1 MNNDM
6 TVCPVC
12 KGSIYK
18 GTAVFTVKIG
28 NGILVLEYVP
38 AEVCSLCGEKWFSDE
53 VVERIEIISADV
65 RKRQI
70 KFELVTFNAA

>member
-1 MNNDM
+1 M
-6 TVCPVC
+6 
-12 KGSIYK
+12 
-18 GTAVFTVKIG
+18 KIG
-28 NGILVLEYVP
+28 DGILVLEDVP

-53 VVERIEIISADV
+53 VVERIEIIAEDV